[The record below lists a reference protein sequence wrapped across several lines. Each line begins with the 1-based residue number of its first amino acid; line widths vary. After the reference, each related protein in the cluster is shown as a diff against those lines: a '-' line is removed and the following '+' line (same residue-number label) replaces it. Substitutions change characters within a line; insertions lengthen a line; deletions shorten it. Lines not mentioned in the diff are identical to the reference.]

1 MTTMVLAVFENGVF
15 RPLAPLAL
23 QEGQQVQLVI
33 AADEAAKTEILSR
46 PMESVGDLSS
56 VGEDLSE
63 EDFEACLDS
72 LAEGLDLPLLPA
84 TAYDRESIYGDG

>member
-1 MTTMVLAVFENGVF
+1 
-15 RPLAPLAL
+15 
-23 QEGQQVQLVI
+23 
-33 AADEAAKTEILSR
+33 
-46 PMESVGDLSS
+46 MESVGDLSS